1 MTGVLGRPALARQ
14 DAAIGV
20 RRTQRLGARWRR
32 SSNPDGSAPEVFD
45 FTGYSGELRITSND
59 GDEWLTKALEFDSG
73 SGLVA
78 AEIAPEDTDGGV
90 WLARSTGMWSLVA
103 ESPEGEVT
111 VLVAGVMRII
121 QEGTL

>member
-14 DAAIGV
+14 DVAIGV

-59 GDEWLTKALEFDSG
+59 GDEWLTKALEFDSTTG
-73 SGLVA
+73 IVA
-78 AEIAPEDTDGGV
+78 AEITPEDTEGAA
-90 WLARSTGMWSLVA
+90 WLARSTGRWSLVA
-103 ESPEGEVT
+103 TSPEGEVT

>member
-32 SSNPDGSAPEVFD
+32 TANPDGSNPEVFD

-59 GDEWLTKALEFDSG
+59 GDEWLTKALMFDSTTG
-73 SGLVA
+73 VVA
-78 AEIAPEDTDGGV
+78 AEIAPEDTEGAA
-90 WLARSTGMWSLVA
+90 WLARSTGRWALVA